1 MSKTCDRCGK
11 ELAKRDRTTICL
23 ECEVALA
30 DEVKEQLEAE
40 NAALRTN
47 AMILEEIIKKG
58 GDPADKEKIVLLAM
72 NNAELRAELR
82 KRYQGCRNCPVQ
94 HSKKLYEKRLIQL
107 EETEGKNIGL
117 RAQLAAA
124 IEDIKRMDRY
134 IAKSDDP
141 YAALCEV
148 CKYKPQNGRKCKRC
162 DVHDNAGFE
171 WRGDQE
177 GEQDRKS
184 VV

>member
-11 ELAKRDRTTICL
+11 ELTDRDRTTICL
-23 ECEVALA
+23 ECEVALV
-30 DEVKEQLEAE
+30 DEINNQLETDNKILKHNTDAIWDIYQSSKRE
-40 NAALRTN
+40 NAALREKL
-47 AMILEEIIKKG
+47 AAEKKR
-58 GDPADKEKIVLLAM
+58 AD
-72 NNAELRAELR
+72 
-82 KRYQGCRNCPVQ
+82 
-94 HSKKLYEKRLIQL
+94 
-107 EETEGKNIGL
+107 
-117 RAQLAAA
+117 AA

-148 CKYKPQNGRKCKRC
+148 CKYKPQHGGKCKRC

-177 GEQDRKS
+177 GEHD
-184 VV
+184 V